1 MEKKKSIQFA
11 IIGALSFAVLFMS
24 VGFATYSQVI
34 DLKSAPL
41 PKEFGVTLDEGSYQL
56 GEGSVKAKSFSI
68 ADNSIDFSAH
78 LDKPGDYFLFSIKAV
93 NNGNFDGVLDNVWM
107 TTPDAKLAPLVD
119 YTVYY
124 NNEDTFTSS
133 EFDLDYAINKNP
145 GINTKTIIVKVLYNP
160 DEDAKIPAEGVDF
173 DFNLMLDYIQT
184 I

>member
-34 DLKSAPL
+34 DLKSVPAPKL
-41 PKEFGVTLDEGSYQL
+41 FGVTLDEDSYQL
-56 GEGSVKAKSFSI
+56 GQGSITPKTLAI
-68 ADNSIDFSAH
+68 ADNSVDFSGH
-78 LDKPGDYFLFSIKAV
+78 LEKPGDYYLFSIKAV
-93 NNGNFDGVLDNVWM
+93 NNGNYDGLLDNIWM
-107 TTPDAKLAPLVD
+107 TTPNAKLAPLVD

-124 NNEDTFTSS
+124 NNEDTFTGSQ
-133 EFDLDYAINKNP
+133 FNLNYAINKDS

-173 DFNLMLDYIQT
+173 DFTLMLDYVQSI
-184 I
+184 